1 MRSAR
6 VEKKERHATL
16 GHAWDDDVLVR
27 REDPLAV
34 LQLLLQRSRRLVKL
48 GGQPF
53 ECGHGVEV
61 AQEAKMGYEDRVRR
75 KLLGHG
81 IHIAEPFV
89 ARGKEDVVSA
99 AVPLPE
105 VGHGALQVV
114 RSRCHI
120 CLRAAGVAGLAEEC
134 EGRHKEEVSRVWV

>member
-1 MRSAR
+1 MCAKCPRRREGAA
-6 VEKKERHATL
+6 RHARGDTL
-16 GHAWDDDVLVR
+16 GHAWDDDVLMR
-27 REDPLAV
+27 REDPLAI

-53 ECGHGVEV
+53 ECGHGAEV

-75 KLLGHG
+75 KLRGHG

-89 ARGKEDVVSA
+89 ARGKKHVVSA
-99 AVPLPE
+99 AVPLPK

-114 RSRCHI
+114 DSHLDIRR
-120 CLRAAGVAGLAEEC
+120 RATRVAG
-134 EGRHKEEVSRVWV
+134 